1 MAFEL
6 SPVPLALAHCDGSL
20 RKTTKSVLMS
30 VLEEKVCVSA
40 RLPVEE
46 TQEMKT
52 THLIDG
58 MAIVQM
64 MKGGCA
70 STFGELSKKFY
81 TIVTQPLIEHSCDRV
96 DIVFDQYHDMSIKSH
111 ERSRRG
117 SSSALEVK
125 INSPS
130 TPVPKQ

>member
-64 MKGGCA
+64 MKGGYLRS
-70 STFGELSKKFY
+70 STL
-81 TIVTQPLIEHSCDRV
+81 L
-96 DIVFDQYHDMSIKSH
+96 
-111 ERSRRG
+111 
-117 SSSALEVK
+117 
-125 INSPS
+125 
-130 TPVPKQ
+130 